1 MPKTCS
7 HLVLRR
13 CLFVLL
19 FRFHSAHNGTSV
31 DDTNVFRVQPIHKE
45 ATQMP
50 QHLVQFLHVVLQWV
64 KPHQQ
69 RVLSFFVVV
78 FGPTGQ
84 RQIGVPLKEK
94 KEIPNKVKQFNLV
107 SMHESTNR
115 TLEHNKNK
123 VWVAEKI
130 DLLLA
135 YRWASLI

>member
-1 MPKTCS
+1 
-7 HLVLRR
+7 
-13 CLFVLL
+13 
-19 FRFHSAHNGTSV
+19 
-31 DDTNVFRVQPIHKE
+31 VQPIHKE

-69 RVLSFFVVV
+69 RFLSFFVVV
-78 FGPTGQ
+78 FGPTGR

-94 KEIPNKVKQFNLV
+94 KEGPKKLRIQLV

-115 TLEHNKNK
+115 TLEHNKTK
-123 VWVAEKI
+123 VWVAEKT

-135 YRWASLI
+135 YRWASLICRWLRWLLLFFFFLLFVARVGCNH